1 VDSEEEVIESLE
13 KRAKEKVIADL
24 GERLGKAYGTFL
36 VDYQG
41 LKVAELTKLRRE
53 LQEANIEFQVVKNR
67 LLAIA
72 CRDTKTAVLVDYL
85 SGPCAVA
92 ITYDDGVVPA
102 KVLTKFTQDYESF
115 KIRIAELKG
124 KVIELPAIKRL
135 AQLPTKEVLLSQF
148 LFALSGAP
156 TSFVRILSEML
167 RRLVAVL
174 EAIQRQKE

>member
-1 VDSEEEVIESLE
+1 LE
-13 KRAKEKVIADL
+13 RRAKEKVIADL
-24 GERLGKAYGTFL
+24 AERLGKAYGTFL

-72 CRDTKTAVLVDYL
+72 CRDTGTAVLKDYL
-85 SGPCAVA
+85 SGPCGVA
-92 ITYDDGVVPA
+92 ITYDDGVIPA
-102 KVLTKFTQDYESF
+102 KVLTKFTQDYGSF
-115 KIRIAELKG
+115 KIRIGQING
-124 KVIELPAIKRL
+124 KVIELSAIKRL

-156 TSFVRILSEML
+156 TSFVMLLSEML